1 MPVVQRA
8 DPGRSLSAVPRRF
21 GRLLSSAV
29 RGVQRRVADAGW
41 SVVQTP
47 VAAGLAWYIAHT
59 LLGHHQPFFAP
70 TAAAVSLSKARVL
83 MAEVDLC
90 PVVVA
95 FLDQVDEPEG
105 VVRGGDRAAVLGLN
119 RDVVAEPITAES
131 FAGHTRAE
139 PERRAHEDPVECRGR
154 GREILNDERRPGAD
168 LVVELRGDA
177 AEIGDEAI
185 RPGRGAQRGVAAD
198 DEQGYACGIGQTRD
212 RAVDVAEGAGQ
223 RAARGKCANYDVRA
237 LNGCRERCF
246 VGGVALDIGHV
257 RDWRAGEGSAQC
269 GDLVAASSGLRD
281 DGRTGIAGAADD
293 GNARHEV
300 ASLRDGWRRTTRYD
314 YRMSAAL

>member
-1 MPVVQRA
+1 M
-8 DPGRSLSAVPRRF
+8 
-21 GRLLSSAV
+21 
-29 RGVQRRVADAGW
+29 
-41 SVVQTP
+41 
-47 VAAGLAWYIAHT
+47 
-59 LLGHHQPFFAP
+59 
-70 TAAAVSLSKARVL
+70 
-83 MAEVDLC
+83 C

-131 FAGHTRAE
+131 FAGHTCAE
-139 PERRAHEDPVECRGR
+139 PERRAHKDPVECRGR
-154 GREILNDERRPGAD
+154 GREVLDDERRPGAD
-168 LVVELRGDA
+168 LVVEFCGDV
-177 AEIGDEAI
+177 AEVGDEPI
-185 RPGRGAQRGVAAD
+185 RPERRAQRRVAAD

-212 RAVDVAEGAGQ
+212 GAVDVAEGAAQ
-223 RAARGKCANYDVRA
+223 RAAWGECAHYDVRA

-257 RDWRAGEGSAQC
+257 RDWRVGERAAQC
-269 GDLVAASSGLRD
+269 GDLVTPSSGLRD

-300 ASLRDGWRRTTRYD
+300 PFYGTGGVGRR
-314 YRMSAAL
+314 AAITV